1 MYSRVFPIKL
11 RSGHCIAVATSD
23 FECEGYRPAQ
33 IKRLYRR
40 GTNLRELAERFGVS
54 PVLVRKL
61 LRLAKIDY
69 VLDLYG
75 QYETGKTCTEIAR
88 ENTIYTSTTFYIWL
102 KWLKGIRG
110 ALWILAAASG
120 AGAAST
126 VLKQSEENQVLVAG
140 LALLAVIIPG
150 AIKALKLDDTI
161 LDYETA
167 AAKFKNAEGTLR
179 RAANVWSHKPF
190 SEFEIEAREALSD
203 LDNARNASLT
213 PPEFCFKAAQRKVA
227 SGDYDP
233 DNIEGGGN

>member
-1 MYSRVFPIKL
+1 MAEDIRKCDPGNGDLTAAHSAL
-11 RSGHCIAVATSD
+11 VA
-23 FECEGYRPAQ
+23 EC
-33 IKRLYRR
+33 
-40 GTNLRELAERFGVS
+40 AE
-54 PVLVRKL
+54 
-61 LRLAKIDY
+61 
-69 VLDLYG
+69 
-75 QYETGKTCTEIAR
+75 QAR
-88 ENTIYTSTTFYIWL
+88 NTIYTSTTFYIWL
-102 KWLKGIRG
+102 KWLKGMRG

-190 SEFEIEAREALSD
+190 AEFEIEARV
-203 LDNARNASLT
+203 
-213 PPEFCFKAAQRKVA
+213 FW
-227 SGDYDP
+227 
-233 DNIEGGGN
+233 